1 MVRDDS
7 VTAWRILV
15 SLFFGGEGSNFL
27 NSYKFIVDD
36 DKWMV
41 SDQEPILNDIE
52 GHINNYLQVL

>member
-7 VTAWRILV
+7 VAAWRIFV
-15 SLFFGGEGSNFL
+15 SVFL
-27 NSYKFIVDD
+27 GILGVISFSYKFIVDD